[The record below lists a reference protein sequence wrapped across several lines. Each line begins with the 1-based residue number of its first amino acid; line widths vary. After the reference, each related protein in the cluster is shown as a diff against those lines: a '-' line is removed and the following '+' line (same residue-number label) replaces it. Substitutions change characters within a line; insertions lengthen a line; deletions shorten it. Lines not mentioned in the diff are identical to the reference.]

1 MKQDRT
7 QLDRLTREFMEQ
19 HPGGCAVKVASR
31 GQKIYYLAT
40 ALLLLLLLKFR
51 WDYFIFLVTGILM
64 FWYAA
69 AAFFRGGAALLSWF
83 GRGEE
88 MVSGEEAAAIPAEEL
103 PVYTILLPLYHEANI
118 AEKIVRNMER
128 LDYPPEKLDIKLL
141 LEADDEETRK
151 ALENAGIPPCCEVIV
166 VPDAPPKTKPR
177 ACNFGLERA
186 RGEFCVIYDAEDAP
200 EPDQL
205 RKAVAVFRR
214 DKSGKLLCV
223 QAKLNYFNA
232 KYNLLTRLFTVEY
245 STYFDLTL
253 SGYSLFGLPLPL
265 GGTSNHFRT
274 SGLREV
280 GGWDPFN
287 VTEDCDL
294 GLRIYERG
302 YRTRLVNSTT
312 YEEANSQLWN
322 WMRQRSR
329 WVKGFIQTHLVHYRN
344 PLRTMKRLG
353 VYGAFGGFLAVG
365 GSALMMLTNLIFWA
379 VLLLYAGLLLHGSAH
394 GLGFFDQVVGPHSIG
409 DGYRGVPLGSLH
421 LRAWPLVYAGPGED
435 AFWSI
440 FSQIFVRRI
449 LDNVRNKLYIY
460 RDWSCRLCQ
469 AEVLCSDT
477 GGVAHAAVLAD
488 DFTGGVE
495 RVVADFHQTV
505 LLGKDPAR
513 LDRFAGRGTKNMRKN
528 FTLIELLVVIA
539 IIAILAGILLPALNR
554 SREKARDTACLN
566 NLKQFGLALTQY
578 RGDHRDWMAR
588 GSPGYSRTT

>member
-344 PLRTMKRLG
+344 PFRTMKRLG

-409 DGYRGVPLGSLH
+409 DGYRGIPLGSLH

-440 FSQIFVRRI
+440 FSQIFFAGSLI
-449 LDNVRNKLYIY
+449 MFAANFIFI
-460 RDWSCRLCQ
+460 
-469 AEVLCSDT
+469 
-477 GGVAHAAVLAD
+477 GIGVAACVKRKYYALIPAALLMPLYWLMISLAAWKGLWQI
-488 DFTGGVE
+488 FTKP
-495 RVVADFHQTV
+495 FYW
-505 LLGKDPAR
+505 
-513 LDRFAGRGTKNMRKN
+513 
-528 FTLIELLVVIA
+528 
-539 IIAILAGILLPALNR
+539 
-554 SREKARDTACLN
+554 EKTRH
-566 NLKQFGLALTQY
+566 GLT
-578 RGDHRDWMAR
+578 
-588 GSPGYSRTT
+588 GSPEEEQKI